1 MVNKNFF
8 DASCCRLCGTCLSSC
23 PVLNFSPVLARA
35 AKDKLNKGLDSGVL
49 DSCTTCFSCNSYC
62 PNNCHPYELIL
73 LRWHE
78 RYLRL
83 GLPAIAR
90 MVIPGDISSIWS
102 QLYPLLPTDEKD
114 QIRNWRNMEGKQG
127 KDILLTGC
135 FSSFSPYLADN
146 SLLTDLTIYGD
157 ERLWC
162 SGGHIYQLGLLD
174 VVEKAGLR
182 VKKVLE
188 DLRPRRIVT
197 MMAAEHAMLTI
208 ILPEKFGIHINSNVI
223 TLEQWLLQQLH
234 SGSLSLITP
243 IRRRIAIHD
252 NCFSKSEGDT
262 LWRAAREIASACGAD
277 LVEMPHNCRDSL
289 CCGFGA
295 AAGKFSLLDLIEH
308 GSKRLKEAE
317 RSGADCLV
325 TYCSACY
332 FIFSVV
338 RELYGSRLE
347 LYHLLELVEMAR
359 GNKPLHRTRQRA
371 FQIIAIITA
380 NILRMGFNDAAR
392 RRFYIDLSLFE
403 RELSPDD
410 IGSES
415 TRLLKFLDTLY
426 SSVAFRNIVTLGIL
440 HFTVRLIIY
449 FRRGLRHDGSGEI
462 PVS

>member
-1 MVNKNFF
+1 VVNKNFI

-23 PVLNFSPVLARA
+23 PILDFSPDQARA
-35 AKDKLNKGLDSGVL
+35 AKDRLNLGLESDVL
-49 DSCTTCFSCNSYC
+49 DRCTTCFSCNSYC
-62 PNNCHPYELIL
+62 PDNCHPYELIL
-73 LRWHE
+73 LRWYE

-90 MVIPGDISSIWS
+90 MVIPGDQSSIWS

-114 QIRNWRNMEGKQG
+114 QIREWRRMEGKQG
-127 KDILLTGC
+127 REILLTGC

-146 SLLTDLTIYGD
+146 SVLKGLTVYGD

-174 VVEKAGLR
+174 VVEKAGQR
-182 VKKVLE
+182 IKKVLE
-188 DLRPRRIVT
+188 ELKPRRVVT
-197 MMAAEHAMLTI
+197 MMAAEHAMLTR
-208 ILPEKFGIHINSNVI
+208 ILPEKFGININTDVI
-223 TLEQWLLQQLH
+223 TLEQWLLQQLQ
-234 SGSLSLITP
+234 SGNLSLTTP
-243 IRRRIAIHD
+243 IRLRIAIHD
-252 NCFSKSEGDT
+252 NCFSKSEGDS
-262 LWRAAREIASACGAD
+262 LWRAVREIASSCGAD
-277 LVEMPHNCRDSL
+277 LVEMPHNCRDAL

-317 RSGADCLV
+317 QAGADCLV

-347 LYHLLELVEMAR
+347 LYHLLELVDLAR

-380 NILRMGFNDAAR
+380 NVLRMTFNGAAR
-392 RRFYIDLSLFE
+392 RRFHIDLSLFD
-403 RELSPDD
+403 REMSQED
-410 IGSES
+410 IGWES
-415 TRLLKFLDTLY
+415 TRLVRFFNTLY
-426 SSVAFRNIVTLGIL
+426 CSAAFRNAIVLSIMHL
-440 HFTVRLIIY
+440 TVRTIIY
-449 FRRGLRHDGSGEI
+449 CRRRLSHDSYRKI

>member
-1 MVNKNFF
+1 VVNKNFI

-23 PVLNFSPVLARA
+23 PVLNFSPEQARA
-35 AKDKLNKGLDSGVL
+35 AKDRLNRGLGNNVL
-49 DSCTTCFSCNSYC
+49 EKCTTCFSCNSYC
-62 PNNCHPYELIL
+62 PNDYHPYELIL
-73 LRWHE
+73 LRWYE

-90 MVIPGDISSIWS
+90 MVIPGDQASIWS

-114 QIRNWRNMEGKQG
+114 QIREWRSMEDKQG
-127 KDILLTGC
+127 RDILLTGC
-135 FSSFSPYLADN
+135 FSSFSPYLAAN
-146 SLLTDLTIYGD
+146 SLLKDLPIYGD

-174 VVEKAGLR
+174 IVEKAGLR
-182 VKKVLE
+182 IKKVLE
-188 DLRPRRIVT
+188 ALKPSLVVT
-197 MMAAEHAMLTI
+197 MMAAEHAMLTR
-208 ILPEKFGIHINSNVI
+208 ILPEKFGININTDVI
-223 TLEQWLLQQLH
+223 TLEQWLLQQLQ
-234 SGSLSLITP
+234 SGNLSLTTP
-243 IRRRIAIHD
+243 IRLRIAIHD
-252 NCFSKSEGDT
+252 NCFSKSEGDS
-262 LWRAAREIASACGAD
+262 LWRAVREIASACGAD
-277 LVEMPHNCRDSL
+277 LVEMPHNCRDAL

-317 RSGADCLV
+317 QAGADCLV

-359 GNKPLHRTRQRA
+359 GNKPLHRTRDRA

-380 NILRMGFNDAAR
+380 NILRMAFNGVAR

-403 RELSPDD
+403 RELPPDD
-410 IGSES
+410 IGSQP
-415 TRLLKFLDTLY
+415 TRLVKFLNSLY
-426 SSVAFRNIVTLGIL
+426 GSAAFRNAIVLSIL
-440 HFTVRLIIY
+440 HFTVRTIIY
-449 FRRGLRHDGSGEI
+449 FRRRLSHDGYREI